1 MFESATYHR
10 FSMHNIKAVY
20 KFKNI
25 IKGDNENSSALYKD
39 CAGDAAPLFAFF
51 MINNNKFDSNNP
63 KDAVIFIR
71 AYNEENFDISLNNGT
86 IISLGISDI
95 DNEYLKSIKFI
106 IKKKDKNNT
115 VHYFTNEL
123 DSSKEGARFI
133 SEHYTRYT
141 AFLVNL
147 NREYQ
152 MMLKDENT
160 PIDIEF
166 EVIYE
171 TKKPIDDYLIEK
183 KEDKNENLHYRRDQ

>member
-20 KFKNI
+20 KFKDI
-25 IKGDNENSSALYKD
+25 IKRDNKESNTLYKD
-39 CAGDAAPLFAFF
+39 CAGDISPIFAFF
-51 MINNNKFDSNNP
+51 VINNNKFDPNVP
-63 KDAVIFIR
+63 KNAAIFIR
-71 AYNEENFDISLNNGT
+71 AYNEGNFNIALDNGT
-86 IISLGISDI
+86 VASFGTTDI
-95 DNEYLKSIKFI
+95 DNEYLNSIKFI
-106 IKKKDKNNT
+106 IKKKDKDK
-115 VHYFTNEL
+115 VIHYFTNEL
-123 DSSKEGARFI
+123 DSSIEGSRCI
-133 SEHYTRYT
+133 NDYYIKYT
-141 AFLVNL
+141 AFLLNL

-152 MMLKDENT
+152 MMLKDENA